1 MISIFSNHIEILS
14 RGTLPPKQIL
24 EGFNLG
30 ESIPVNEILFED
42 FDEGDIELFIDN
54 TAKSLIMIDEYFYNL
69 LPNDIVDEIKIKKQ
83 LYNYSTVDFVESFKQ
98 LIEKSIY
105 RIYGFS
111 NYQERDFQLLFEFY
125 ARSYK
130 RISLQFDKVYKEIE
144 IGNGRIDF
152 ILNFP
157 LSGEVLFELKMDK
170 GKNVEQAILLQIPEC
185 LKNINKYKAFLL
197 IFSTKEDNSHN
208 LELCKRIYLEKK
220 INIYP
225 FIINITNQLTPSKK
239 K

>member
-1 MISIFSNHIEILS
+1 MISVFSNHIEILS

-98 LIEKSIY
+98 LIEKS
-105 RIYGFS
+105 
-111 NYQERDFQLLFEFY
+111 NY
-125 ARSYK
+125 
-130 RISLQFDKVYKEIE
+130 
-144 IGNGRIDF
+144 
-152 ILNFP
+152 
-157 LSGEVLFELKMDK
+157 
-170 GKNVEQAILLQIPEC
+170 
-185 LKNINKYKAFLL
+185 
-197 IFSTKEDNSHN
+197 
-208 LELCKRIYLEKK
+208 
-220 INIYP
+220 
-225 FIINITNQLTPSKK
+225 
-239 K
+239 